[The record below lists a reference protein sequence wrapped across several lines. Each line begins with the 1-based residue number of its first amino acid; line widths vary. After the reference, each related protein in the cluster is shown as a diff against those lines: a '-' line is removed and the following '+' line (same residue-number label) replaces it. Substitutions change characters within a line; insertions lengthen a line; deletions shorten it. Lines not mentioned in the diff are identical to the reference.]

1 MLTNIILIF
10 EPPTDAGDLDMDI
23 EDDFGFR
30 LRDGGSSHHSH
41 TKTDTAAE
49 EKPVN
54 SITTD
59 AADALVGPTD
69 LQNETDDE
77 AAVIDENT
85 TD

>member
-1 MLTNIILIF
+1 MTNIILIF